1 MLLSAQQRIPSSV
14 VDPALG
20 IRGKDVHISYPAV

>member
-14 VDPALG
+14 VDPG